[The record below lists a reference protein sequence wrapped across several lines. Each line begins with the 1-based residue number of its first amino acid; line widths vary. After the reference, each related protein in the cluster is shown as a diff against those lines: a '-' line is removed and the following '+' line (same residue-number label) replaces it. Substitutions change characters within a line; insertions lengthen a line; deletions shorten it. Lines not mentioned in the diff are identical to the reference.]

1 MMAGLGLLAPLFLL
15 GSLAVAIP
23 IALHLLRQRAG
34 PVQAF
39 SAVQLLQHS
48 RVEQARR
55 RRLRDILLFAL
66 RAAALIVLA
75 VAFARP
81 YLRGASPLDPPVTVV
96 VADVSGSLSDPA
108 RSARLRDLA
117 AAAIDRAPASQAVAL
132 VQFSSA
138 ADVLVAPTHDHG
150 AARAAAARLV
160 PGYGSTSYRAGLAKA
175 AELVSR
181 PGGHIVVVTDLQAV
195 GWTDG
200 PDVPLRSDV
209 TVDVA
214 DVGALPPDVAVL
226 ALERDAAGRTSARV
240 RAGSATRQVP
250 VRFEIDGDVKAT
262 ATAAIDPS
270 GIGLASV
277 ALAVPPG
284 AAVRALVGD
293 PNGLRADDERWLVDG
308 DRSHATVLI
317 VTSPSADRDGL
328 YVQRALQAL
337 DGARAVN
344 VVMRTGDRVQND
356 GVPAGTAAVILLGT
370 SGLDRRGLERLAQ
383 YVRSGGGL
391 LLAAGPGVTPELI
404 AAGFGDEMPRI
415 RARAAWAGAASL
427 VASDTR
433 HPALALFA
441 DRPGAFADARFTRS
455 AELRGTDGSEVLA
468 RFDSGEPALV
478 AGAYGKGRVAVLASD
493 VANRWNDLALQPSF
507 VPLMGELVAWI
518 GGATR
523 APQSIVAG
531 QSPLEGA
538 DRPGVVTLPAMA
550 GHPEA
555 RVAVNV
561 DLREFDAARL
571 TAAEFVAR
579 VPRVDGG
586 GDRESGGAA
595 RHDESSRGLW
605 RYGLLLVAATLVAE
619 SLIGRR
625 A

>member
-1 MMAGLGLLAPLFLL
+1 MAGLGLLAPLFLL

-23 IALHLLRQRAG
+23 IALHLLRQRAD
-34 PVQAF
+34 PVQPF

-55 RRLRDILLFAL
+55 RHLRDILLFAL

-108 RSARLRDLA
+108 RTSRLRDLA
-117 AAAIDRAPASQAVAL
+117 AEAVDRAPASQAVAL
-132 VQFSSA
+132 VQFSSS
-138 ADVLVAPTHDHG
+138 ADVLVAPTRDHG
-150 AARAAAARLV
+150 AARAAAAHLT
-160 PGYGSTSYRAGLAKA
+160 PGFGSTSYRAGLAKA
-175 AELVSR
+175 AELVARS
-181 PGGHIVVVTDLQAV
+181 GGHIVVVTDLQTI

-200 PDVPLRSDV
+200 PDVALRPNV

-226 ALERDAAGRTSARV
+226 ALERAATGKINARV

-250 VRFEIDGDVKAT
+250 VRFEINGDVKAT
-262 ATAAIDPS
+262 ATATIDQS
-270 GIGLASV
+270 GAGQAS
-277 ALAVPPG
+277 AAFAVPPG
-284 AAVRALVGD
+284 AAVRALVDD
-293 PNGLRADDERWLVDG
+293 PDGLRADDERWLVG
-308 DRSHATVLI
+308 GEPSRATVVI

-344 VVMRTGDRVQND
+344 VLMRTGDRVQSD
-356 GVPAGTAAVILLGT
+356 GVAAGTGAVVLVGT
-370 SGLDRRGLERLAQ
+370 SGLDRRGVERLSD
-383 YVRSGGGL
+383 YVRNGGGL

-404 AAGFGDEMPRI
+404 SAGFGDEMPRL
-415 RARAAWAGAASL
+415 RPRAAGSGAASL

-441 DRPGAFADARFTRS
+441 ERPGALADARFTRA
-455 AELRGTDGSEVLA
+455 AELRGTDKSDVLA

-478 AGAYGKGRVAVLASD
+478 VGAYGKGRVAVLASD

-518 GGATR
+518 GGASL
-523 APQSIVAG
+523 APQGLLAG
-531 QSPLEGA
+531 QSSLEGA
-538 DRPGVVTLPAMA
+538 DRPGVVTLPSAA
-550 GHPEA
+550 GHPEE
-555 RVAVNV
+555 RVAVNA
-561 DLREFDAARL
+561 DLREFDPARL
-571 TAAEFVAR
+571 SAAEFVAR
-579 VPRVDGG
+579 VPRADGG
-586 GDRESGGAA
+586 SEREPGGTA
-595 RHDESSRGLW
+595 RRDESSHGLW